1 MEFPDSMTLGEA
13 RAALRE
19 LVTEGH
25 NCPCCS
31 QMAKIY
37 RRRITRPMA
46 LALIECW
53 NEGKTDR
60 YVYVADLPTYS
71 SDFAKL
77 VYWGLIEEQRAKR
90 PDGGRMGYW
99 RVTAK
104 GEDYLAGRVALP
116 KYAQVY
122 NARCLGLDEDE
133 YADIHDALGK
143 GFDLNELMAET
154 VDETDGQ
161 VAFAL

>member
-25 NCPCCS
+25 DCPCCS

-53 NEGKTDR
+53 RKGGTHE

-99 RVTAK
+99 RVTPK
-104 GEDYLAGRVALP
+104 GEDYLSGRLSLP
-116 KYAQVY
+116 KYANVY
-122 NARCLGLDEDE
+122 NARCLSLDG
-133 YADIHDALGK
+133 YTWADVHDALGK
-143 GFDLNELMAET
+143 GFDLTELMGET
-154 VDETDGQ
+154 VDSENGQ
-161 VAFAL
+161 VAFPV